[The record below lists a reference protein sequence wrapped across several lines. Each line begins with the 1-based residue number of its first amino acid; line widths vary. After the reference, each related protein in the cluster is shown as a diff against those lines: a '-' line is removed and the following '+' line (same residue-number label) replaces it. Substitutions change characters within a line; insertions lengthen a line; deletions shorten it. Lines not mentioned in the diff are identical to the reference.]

1 MPCNDDEAICDEH
14 TTIASIVVLKG
25 YFRFDRSD
33 PTIYPC
39 PRDKLCLESMN
50 STTSSAYRCRCVLH
64 PDMSIST
71 QLLMCNRNASVC
83 VCVCSEGSKGPACAI
98 CEEHWYF
105 SLASA
110 VCERCDDASWNLTRD
125 RYFWGLVII
134 GVLIVIILLLRS
146 PLLKQVLP
154 PFYVNLKRN
163 LAHKFCELWD
173 ASLVAQ
179 GKVCWTGYQIL
190 GSTSWSLDYVPFP
203 AVVDTLTSNLNSIT
217 LFNFAVGVPAACID
231 PSINEYRRLFFQTL
245 GPPAVTLLL
254 FVGFL
259 FRGTRDPSLR
269 DHHWRQFAYAVT
281 LLAYVL
287 LPSTSGALFNVGIS
301 HPYP

>member
-1 MPCNDDEAICDEH
+1 MPVCSPSGHVTNYSVTH
-14 TTIASIVVLKG
+14 VQS
-25 YFRFDRSD
+25 R
-33 PTIYPC
+33 C
-39 PRDKLCLESMN
+39 PG
-50 STTSSAYRCRCVLH
+50 
-64 PDMSIST
+64 
-71 QLLMCNRNASVC
+71 
-83 VCVCSEGSKGPACAI
+83 VCSEGSKGPACAV
-98 CEEHWYF
+98 CRTGWYF
-105 SLASA
+105 SLAS
-110 VCERCDDASWNLTRD
+110 VKCERCDEASWNLRRD
-125 RYFWGLVII
+125 RYFWGLVTVVVM
-134 GVLIVIILLLRS
+134 VLIILLFRS
-146 PLLKQVLP
+146 SLLKRVLP
-154 PFYVNLKRN
+154 PFYLNLKRN
-163 LAHKFCELWD
+163 FAHTFCELWD
-173 ASLVAQ
+173 ESLVAQ
-179 GKVCWTGYQIL
+179 IKVCWTGYQII
-190 GSTSWSLDYVPFP
+190 GSSSWSLHYVPFP

-259 FRGTRDPSLR
+259 FRRTRNPSLR